1 MQLFGWR
8 FRNADNSGANTAGP
22 KNVNAPQE
30 LRGFRFVL
38 NDRDHDDA
46 MAALRRLLWGPVESD
61 DVGLHLR
68 AWRRE
73 LAKGEGRLEITDI
86 TLGNLVTGETARFRR
101 IAFTVRLAR

>member
-1 MQLFGWR
+1 M
-8 FRNADNSGANTAGP
+8 
-22 KNVNAPQE
+22 
-30 LRGFRFVL
+30 
-38 NDRDHDDA
+38 
-46 MAALRRLLWGPVESD
+46 GPVESD